1 MNNREQ
7 NLKNLKKE
15 YLQMDIPAE
24 GIQRMQESIERARA
38 EKRRRE
44 KRLSLYRMATA
55 AAALLLLVML
65 PNTNASVAYAMSE
78 LPLVGGLFK
87 LVTFRDYSYEDAHH
101 GMEVELGQIVYE
113 DGREPEAV
121 GEINLDM
128 QQLTD
133 KLVEEFKASL
143 ADPEANKA
151 LNIETE
157 VVTDREDYF
166 VVRLNILESEAS
178 GYEYNRYYT
187 IDKRTGKRLKL
198 KELFP
203 EGTDY
208 VTLISENIKAQM
220 RAQMAADEGVIYFV
234 DDKDLPE
241 YNFDKI
247 SEEQNFYI
255 DEKGRLVIAFDE
267 YEVAP
272 GSMGAPEFVI
282 NTEIK

>member
-113 DGREPEAV
+113 DGKEPEAV

-234 DDKDLPE
+234 DDKDLQE